1 MSVNKHRPVPRE
13 DAEGED
19 EKTPVYLR
27 IQRHFLERIAGG
39 DLSVGDR
46 LPTEMEIAREFG
58 TSRATVQTAMSRLV
72 HEGWIAKQAGRG
84 TFVSSAGHTAVI
96 DLHDVRSFEEDVAS
110 HGDHVAYRLLTVGRY
125 PVSDDIAGRLGI
137 EPGTTVFAFERLRL
151 VGGAIIGMERRHFA
165 PDIALDVPL
174 DALDSISTHELVE
187 RHLGIVIGRMEAS
200 IRAVASDPAAAEKLG
215 VAVGDP
221 LLLRR
226 HTMFATS
233 QSVVLFGE
241 AFYREPFAFRYVART
256 GTGTGIGIGER
267 SDA

>member
-1 MSVNKHRPVPRE
+1 MPVNKDRAAALVVDDAADGKVPI
-13 DAEGED
+13 
-19 EKTPVYLR
+19 YLR

-39 DLSVGDR
+39 DLAVGDR
-46 LPTEMEIAREFG
+46 LPTEMEIARTFG

-72 HEGWIAKQAGRG
+72 HEGWIEKQAGRG
-84 TFVSSAGHTAVI
+84 TFVSSAGHTAII

-110 HGDHVAYRLLTVGRY
+110 HGDHVTYRLLTVGRQA
-125 PVSDDIAGRLGI
+125 VTDEIAERLGI
-137 EPGTTVFAFERLRL
+137 DPGTTVFAFERLRL

-187 RHLGIVIGRMEAS
+187 RHLKLGIGRMEAS
-200 IRAVASDPAAAEKLG
+200 IRAVASDAAAAEKLG
-215 VAVGDP
+215 VAKGDP

-226 HTMFATS
+226 HTMYATTEK
-233 QSVVLFGE
+233 VILFGE

-256 GTGTGIGIGER
+256 AAGMGGAF
-267 SDA
+267 DA